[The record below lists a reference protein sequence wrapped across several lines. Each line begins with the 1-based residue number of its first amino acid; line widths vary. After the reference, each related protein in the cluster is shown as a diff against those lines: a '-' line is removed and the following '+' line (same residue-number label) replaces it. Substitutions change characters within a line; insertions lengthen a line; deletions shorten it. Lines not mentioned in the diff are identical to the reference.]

1 MRYFSY
7 QKKNKYDDFKMDP
20 YEFANNNINL
30 S

>member
-7 QKKNKYDDFKMDP
+7 QKDKYDDFKKDP